1 MVRSVSRRGV
11 YLPCRVLPGTGAA
24 AREGGGTRVGVNEVG
39 GDSAGGEG
47 PSARGGNVENEK
59 FKGMGQYVAM
69 KERGRDVKGQWRG
82 GD

>member
-59 FKGMGQYVAM
+59 FKGMGAICSHERKRPGCKRAM
-69 KERGRDVKGQWRG
+69 ERR
-82 GD
+82 